1 MEAVRWQKKS
11 CRPCGLKISK
21 HWNPSYAEAL
31 ESGLCYGW
39 IDSQKE
45 KYDDQTWLQRIY
57 PERAEKHMAKGK
69 EKAEELIKAGR
80 MKPAGLRMAFI
91 KNERGK

>member
-1 MEAVRWQKKS
+1 MEAVGWQKKS

-39 IDSQKE
+39 IDSQQE
-45 KYDDQTWLQRIY
+45 KYDDQTWLQRFTPRGPRSIWS
-57 PERAEKHMAKGK
+57 
-69 EKAEELIKAGR
+69 KARKKRRNLLQQG
-80 MKPAGLRMAFI
+80 G
-91 KNERGK
+91 